1 MRLEQLEYLAT
12 ITRHTSLRRASE
24 ELHVSQSALSEAVS
38 KLERELGVQLLERQR
53 SGVRISAAGRELL
66 PSITEVLDSVARL
79 RAHAG
84 DGLMASSQLRMGS
97 VSTGT
102 AGVVLP
108 AVRAFQAAHPGA
120 TVEIRSLQRAEVVT
134 GLAEGSLDL
143 GLVNVLDGDDL
154 LPDLQAVPL
163 LTGHPVAVVPAG
175 HALATQPAV
184 RVDDL
189 RSERFVALRP
199 GYQMHRLAQRLFGGD
214 QPARRHA
221 ADGAEMAKQMVAAGI
236 GVAVLPDFSVA
247 GDPLI
252 SAGLLA
258 VLPLRDAEATV
269 TMVAL
274 HSARGSGPGR
284 LPESVRDLLGH
295 LVRRA
300 RRLER
305 EAAAARAGEA

>member
-84 DGLMASSQLRMGS
+84 DGLTASSQLRVGS

-163 LTGHPVAVVPAG
+163 LTGHAVAVVPAG
-175 HALATQPAV
+175 HVLATQPAV
-184 RVDDL
+184 HIDDL

-199 GYQMHRLAQRLFGGD
+199 GYQMHRLAQRLFGAD

-274 HSARGSGPGR
+274 HSMRAPGQGR

-305 EAAAARAGEA
+305 AAAAARAGEA